1 MKSSS
6 AGALLF
12 AIITALV
19 LSLVA
24 STFVLLASSQYRVV
38 DNEVDR
44 IIKYYRA
51 QAGMEWAIYQAY
63 TNPDTSLPANA
74 DTLITVPP
82 PAELTGLITITIR
95 YLGAGGLSPY
105 QITVKAT

>member
-51 QAGMEWAIYQAY
+51 QAGMEWAIYNLYSNTAGW
-63 TNPDTSLPANA
+63 
-74 DTLITVPP
+74 VPP
-82 PAELTGLITITIR
+82 AGDGNFIKQIVSIDSNDVTIRVTDLPSTGLSSYSINV
-95 YLGAGGLSPY
+95 
-105 QITVKAT
+105 TVD